1 VPESVRPRAGD
12 AGPKLKGRT
21 KRLPFS
27 ESATTTQTQ
36 WSVADGRDALGVVVL
51 VDGTFTAIGV
61 DGTVHG
67 AFGSLREASRAFRG
81 ERRGRR

>member
-1 VPESVRPRAGD
+1 
-12 AGPKLKGRT
+12 
-21 KRLPFS
+21 
-27 ESATTTQTQ
+27 
-36 WSVADGRDALGVVVL
+36 VVL

-67 AFGSLREASRAFRG
+67 AVVSLREASRAFGG